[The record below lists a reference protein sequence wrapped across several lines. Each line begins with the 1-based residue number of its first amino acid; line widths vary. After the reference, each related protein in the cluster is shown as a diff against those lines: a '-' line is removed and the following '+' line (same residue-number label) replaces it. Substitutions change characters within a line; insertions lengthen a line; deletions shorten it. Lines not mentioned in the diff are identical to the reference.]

1 MKTWKNIF
9 SEFLDSPTDVLH
21 RAVNAKSFGHEEEE
35 EPDAYQSFF
44 GWGVVVLV
52 LFILMT
58 AWVVSQI
65 VRLGGCGGG
74 DEKLKMASRFTAA
87 GVAFCVFPVFGYIPA
102 LFLFIVA
109 EVYFYQASEVSSVAD
124 PKRMFGRPQFLI

>member
-1 MKTWKNIF
+1 MKTWKDVF
-9 SEFLDSPTDVLH
+9 SEFLDSPKDVLH

-65 VRLGGCGGG
+65 VRLGGCDGGG
-74 DEKLKMASRFTAA
+74 HEKIKMASRFTAA

-109 EVYFYQASEVSSVAD
+109 EVYFYQASEVSSGTTETKILAD
-124 PKRMFGRPQFLI
+124 HNP